1 MRKFVVSFVILIIA
15 AGVAFYFGWI
25 QLQLPA
31 DTYGVIFTKTSGFE
45 PTVVKPGAFVWR
57 WQRLLP
63 TNLTLYTFKLAP
75 QQTEISSDGALPSG
89 SLYSQYLD
97 GKPDFSYKIAVSV
110 SYLLNPDALPRLM
123 TQDSVTPKTL
133 DAWYENFAK
142 QCTAVAENFISN
154 QAASGA
160 IVAGGFA
167 AIQGGLLAEL
177 QKSFPDVRFTAVTP
191 DTIQLPDAALYLK
204 AKQQYLSI
212 VDAEQQ
218 GRQQAAVART
228 NLDQLAS
235 QRIDMLRRFGEL
247 FNQYPV
253 LLKYLDL
260 DPAKRQDLIPGFSAG
275 Q

>member
-1 MRKFVVSFVILIIA
+1 MRKFFVSLVILIIA
-15 AGVAFYFGWI
+15 GGTVFYFGWI

-31 DTYGVIFTKTSGFE
+31 DTYGVIFTKTNGFE
-45 PTVVKPGAFVWR
+45 HTVIKPGTFVWR

-63 TNLTLYTFKLAP
+63 TNLTLYTYKLTP
-75 QQTEISSDGALPSG
+75 QQAEVSSEGTLPSAA
-89 SLYSQYLD
+89 LYSQFLD
-97 GKPDFSYKIAVSV
+97 GKPDFSYKITISL
-110 SYLLNPDALPRLM
+110 SYALNPDALPKLM
-123 TQDSVTPKTL
+123 IDDNLTPKTL
-133 DAWYENFAK
+133 DSWYSSFSK
-142 QCTAVAENFISN
+142 QCIAKAQDFLTARPGSHDIAT
-154 QAASGA
+154 
-160 IVAGGFA
+160 GGFA
-167 AIQGGLLAEL
+167 ALQNGLRKEL
-177 QKSFPDVRFTAVTP
+177 QRSFPEVRFTAITP
-191 DTIQLPDAALYLK
+191 DTIQLPDIALYRK

-218 GRQQAAVART
+218 ARLQAAVTKT

-260 DPAKRQDLIPGFSAG
+260 NPAKRRNIIPGFGPG